1 MSSDFSVTPRYEMRR
16 WSRIAFSLLTDM
28 LRSSSSRSI
37 SSTATGT
44 GPGLD
49 DSPHADAD
57 ADGCGCGCGAV
68 RDGPAVAGAEVAGV
82 AGGA

>member
-1 MSSDFSVTPRYEMRR
+1 MRR

-49 DSPHADAD
+49 DSPHVDAD
-57 ADGCGCGCGAV
+57 ADGCGCGAV